1 MWFDDWQ
8 GIARVIMVGLAA
20 YMSLIVLLRV
30 SGKRTL
36 SKLNAF
42 DLIVTVALGS
52 TLATILLSK
61 DVALA
66 EGATAFAV
74 LIGGQYAIAKL
85 SISSAAVRG
94 AVKSEPRVLVFRGE
108 VLHSALR
115 DERVTQDELDSVVRG
130 AGLSS
135 LADVG
140 AVVLETDGSF
150 HVIASLGR
158 DLSSLPGHIADSGRV
173 GSRQRNAAD
182 AAHKGEPK

>member
-1 MWFDDWQ
+1 M
-8 GIARVIMVGLAA
+8 
-20 YMSLIVLLRV
+20 
-30 SGKRTL
+30 
-36 SKLNAF
+36 
-42 DLIVTVALGS
+42 
-52 TLATILLSK
+52 
-61 DVALA
+61 
-66 EGATAFAV
+66 
-74 LIGGQYAIAKL
+74 
-85 SISSAAVRG
+85 
-94 AVKSEPRVLVFRGE
+94 KSEPRVLVFRGE